1 METEEERI
9 AEAKREARQRAREI
23 RDGMTPAEIA
33 EASRLIARKVLAL
46 PLFREARVIMSYV
59 SMEREPDTRDIIR
72 AAAEQGKQVLIPRCA
87 DRTHMEAAVFQ
98 GFEQLIP
105 GRMGIPEPQA
115 GTPAA
120 EGAEPDLILVPCVAA
135 TRDGKRM
142 GHGAGYYDR
151 FLAERPG
158 KRVCLCFQKLLMSDL
173 PTGEYDIRMD
183 LVLTD
188 GQEERT

>member
-9 AEAKREARQRAREI
+9 ADAKRKARQRAREI

-33 EASRLIARKVLAL
+33 EASRQIARKVLAL
-46 PLFREARVIMSYV
+46 PLFREAKVIMSYV
-59 SMEREPDTRDIIR
+59 SMDREPDTREIIR
-72 AAAEQGKQVLIPRCA
+72 AAAAQGKQVLIPRCA
-87 DRTHMEAAVFQ
+87 DRTRMEAVAFQ

-105 GRMGIPEPQA
+105 GRLGIPEPQA

-135 TRDGKRM
+135 TLDGKRM

-151 FLAERPG
+151 FLAGRSG
-158 KRVCLCFQKLLMSDL
+158 QRVCLCFQKLLTADL
-173 PTGEYDIRMD
+173 PTDQYDIRMD
-183 LVLTD
+183 LVLTE
-188 GQEERT
+188 GQEEQT